1 MFGCKCE
8 LWRLLG
14 LRRSCARLVFFFFSH
29 VQVWHG
35 EVTRRRPCCITL
47 MLRVGA
53 CMVLC
58 YASRGACV
66 RREMQGFVR
75 RCEIVHGVRVREGWT
90 VVH

>member
-1 MFGCKCE
+1 MRVVASSG
-8 LWRLLG
+8 
-14 LRRSCARLVFFFFSH
+14 SQTLVREAGVFFSH